1 VNNLFPLLEPQIST
15 VVTVDASFE
24 VLDWMELLV
33 KEHHHDM
40 ETSLSENLKA
50 VIHRYLK
57 NKDHALQSKNML
69 MLNDAS
75 SKLVSLNEVFL
86 NRMFEIRQGT
96 NGSRSSEWKMVVMDQ
111 QDEHPVDVING
122 WFTNHELV
130 SGKH

>member
-1 VNNLFPLLEPQIST
+1 
-15 VVTVDASFE
+15 
-24 VLDWMELLV
+24 
-33 KEHHHDM
+33 M

-50 VIHRYLK
+50 VMHRYLK

-69 MLNDAS
+69 MLNDVS
-75 SKLVSLNEVFL
+75 SELVSLNDVFL

-96 NGSRSSEWKMVVMDQ
+96 NGSRSSEWKMVVMGQ

-130 SGKH
+130 PGKHWNTQEDSA